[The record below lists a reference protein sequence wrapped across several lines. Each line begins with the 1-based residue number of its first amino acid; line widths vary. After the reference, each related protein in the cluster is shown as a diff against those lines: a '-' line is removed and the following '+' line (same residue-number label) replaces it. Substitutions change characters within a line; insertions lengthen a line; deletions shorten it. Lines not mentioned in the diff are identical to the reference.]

1 VADSDHKLVQLI
13 QDHGIILEVKVVHN
27 DSDQQ
32 VLLVKQSLQY
42 FLDVKLDESSKE
54 LVGID
59 PA

>member
-32 VLLVKQSLQY
+32 VLLVKQSFQY